1 MGEETFVLTHRRMQ
15 RSNPIRQNG
24 EASLETKFVSRET
37 THDPKIPTTYV
48 YCVQTFTREHR
59 PGENIPCYGVSP
71 IGEKPIS
78 FPCGPNP
85 VATTFRDAILALT
98 LGEYS
103 W

>member
-1 MGEETFVLTHRRMQ
+1 MTPKFQQLTSTAYRLLLVNTGPEKTFPATE
-15 RSNPIRQNG
+15 S
-24 EASLETKFVSRET
+24 A
-37 THDPKIPTTYV
+37 
-48 YCVQTFTREHR
+48 
-59 PGENIPCYGVSP
+59 P